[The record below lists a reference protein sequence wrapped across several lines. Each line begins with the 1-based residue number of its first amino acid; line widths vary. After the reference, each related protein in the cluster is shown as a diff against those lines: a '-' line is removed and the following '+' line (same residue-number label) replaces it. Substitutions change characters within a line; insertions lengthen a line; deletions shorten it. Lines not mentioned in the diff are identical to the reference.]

1 MKSKILGAAL
11 CVFLLSGVAAQA
23 ATLRVVVV
31 QTSDAAAYVKA
42 VQDGQTLL
50 KSKGSPATLRVWKA
64 RFAGTDA
71 GAIAVAVEY
80 PNLEALAKDND
91 RMANDPE
98 LRAWLQGLDKLRKIV
113 SDSIYEEL
121 GK

>member
-1 MKSKILGAAL
+1 MKSKMLGAAL
-11 CVFLLSGVAAQA
+11 CVFLLSGVAAEA
-23 ATLRVVVV
+23 ATLRVVVI

-42 VQDGQTLL
+42 VQDGQALL

-80 PNLEALAKDND
+80 PNLEALAKDTD
-91 RMANDPE
+91 RMATDPE

>member
-1 MKSKILGAAL
+1 MKSKMLGAAL
-11 CVFLLSGVAAQA
+11 CVFLLGGVAAEA

-31 QTSDAAAYVKA
+31 QTSDAAAYVKS
-42 VQDGQTLL
+42 VQDGQALL

-80 PNLEALAKDND
+80 PNLEALAKDTE
-91 RMANDPE
+91 RMASDPE

>member
-11 CVFLLSGVAAQA
+11 CVFLLSGVAAEA

-42 VQDGQTLL
+42 VQDGQALL

>member
-1 MKSKILGAAL
+1 MKLKLLGAAL
-11 CVFLLSGVAAQA
+11 CLVLLSGVAAEA

-31 QTSDAAAYVKA
+31 QTSDLAAYVKA
-42 VQDGQTLL
+42 VQDGQALL
-50 KSKGSPATLRVWKA
+50 KRKGSPATLRVWKA
-64 RFAGTDA
+64 RFAGADA

-80 PNLEALAKDND
+80 PNLEALAKDTD
-91 RMANDPE
+91 RMASDPE